1 MMEQTNQ
8 LTIER
13 AQNGYQ
19 VYLNEYRNTAVAQA
33 RSLPYVFETMDNLL
47 DFVAKQFNKEI

>member
-1 MMEQTNQ
+1 MEQTNQ

-19 VYLNEYRNTAVAQA
+19 VYLNEYRNTSAPQA
-33 RSLPYVFETMDNLL
+33 RSLPYVFETMENLL
-47 DFVAKQFNKEI
+47 TFVEKQFNKE

>member
-19 VYLNEYRNTAVAQA
+19 VYLNEYRNIASPQA

-47 DFVAKQFNKEI
+47 NFVEEQFNKEI